1 MKRLLFACLLAVAGR
16 EVFAQ
21 DMLQANGKVKDAVSG
36 EPVEFATVVARKSS
50 DSTVVQSV
58 FTDSLGAFLMTVPK
72 DTYFLHISL
81 VGFEPLTTASF
92 SEGQPLPAELLLRAN
107 SQVLEEVLVRGQK
120 PAIERQP
127 DRMIMNIA
135 GNNIYKTAIN
145 ALDVLKKAPG
155 VRVSPDGAISLGNNI
170 TPKVFIDGKD
180 VPMSGAELNNY
191 LNTLEPELIETIEII
206 TSPSARYDSKY
217 KAIVNIRLKRD
228 KNLGWTGSY
237 TLAYRQHRF
246 SDLSNNVNLTYKTKK
261 AAFTA
266 AGNYNPG
273 KGYYQYDGTQNLFDG
288 NSLDTYTDVVST
300 ATGVPLRVG
309 MDYFFNKN
317 HSAGLTYRFYN
328 RNETKDNKTDNLI
341 TKKGVSVLQKTDQYS
356 EPLDKNN
363 SLNAYYSGKF
373 GKSTLDVLGT
383 LARYTSKEFQ
393 DIDTREGGEMVERL
407 KSGVASGIDI
417 FSSQADFRTPLLKG
431 NFETGVKVAFTGT
444 DNDVHFDILKENGF
458 EKDPLRTNHFIYKE
472 RIMAGYLNYAGAY
485 KKITYQ
491 AGLRIENTDSDA
503 RSESTDNVTLRN
515 YTHWLPTAM
524 LGWKVTG
531 DHMLGLTFTSRL
543 RRPYF
548 EELNPF
554 QFYVSPFTYAE
565 GNPFL
570 LPERTDMLE
579 LTYSFKNYGITT
591 RTGRTGNNITQVPYY
606 DPETFMTRYYRE
618 NLEKAVF
625 HSIGFNGSNSPRKW
639 WNVQYYGQVSADNAY
654 YFINGKAL
662 DKYVISSYLGG
673 SQAFTLKNNWT
684 IDNSLFY
691 FVGGGDAIYKVVPFW
706 NMNFGVQKI
715 VKNVVLKLSLDD
727 VFNTGNQRIRSNSP
741 DVIDTQ
747 FVQYY
752 GSRKVRFQLI
762 YRFGK
767 STYKARQTV
776 RTDEENRAG

>member
-16 EVFAQ
+16 EVIAQ
-21 DMLQANGKVKDAVSG
+21 DMLPVSGKVKDAVSG

-58 FTDSLGAFLMTVPK
+58 FTDSLGTFLMTVPK
-72 DTYFLHISL
+72 DTYFLYISL

-92 SEGQPLPAELLLRAN
+92 SEGKPLPAELLLRAS

-135 GNNIYKTAIN
+135 GNSIYKTAIN

-191 LNTLEPELIETIEII
+191 LSTLEPDLIETIEII

-228 KNLGWTGSY
+228 KNLGWSGNYAAS
-237 TLAYRQHRF
+237 YRQHRF
-246 SDLSNNVNLTYKTKK
+246 GDLTNNLTLTYKSRK
-261 AAFTA
+261 AAVTA
-266 AGNYNPG
+266 AGGYNTG
-273 KGYYQYDGTQNLFDG
+273 KGFYQYDGTQNLFGD
-288 NSLDTYTDVVST
+288 NSLDTYTDVVSK
-300 ATGVPLRVG
+300 AASVPFRLG
-309 MDYFFNKN
+309 LDYFFNKN
-317 HSAGLTYRFYN
+317 HSAGVTYRFYN
-328 RNETKDNKTDNLI
+328 REEIKDNKTDNFI
-341 TKKGVSVLQKTDQYS
+341 TRGNASVLQQTDQYS
-356 EPLDKNN
+356 EPLDKSN
-363 SLNAYYSGKF
+363 SVNAYYSGKL
-373 GKSTLDVLGT
+373 GKSSLDYLGT
-383 LARYTSKEFQ
+383 AARYTSEEFQ
-393 DIDTREGGEMVERL
+393 DIDTREAQQMTERL
-407 KSGVASGIDI
+407 KSGIASRIDI
-417 FSSQADFRTPLLKG
+417 LSSQLDYRTPLLKG
-431 NFETGVKVAFTGT
+431 NFETGAKLAFTHT
-444 DNDVHFDILKENGF
+444 DNDVRFDILKENGF
-458 EKDPLRTNHFIYKE
+458 EKDPLRTNHFLYRE
-472 RIMAGYLNYAGAY
+472 RILAAYVNYAGAY

-491 AGLRIENTDSDA
+491 AGLRMENTDSDA

-515 YTHWLPTAM
+515 YTHWLPTAV
-524 LGWKVTG
+524 LGWKIT
-531 DHMLGLTFTSRL
+531 DDKMLGLSFTSRL

-554 QFYVSPFTYAE
+554 QFYISPFTYAE

-570 LPERTDMLE
+570 LPERTDQLE
-579 LTYSFKNYGITT
+579 LTYSFKNYGITA

-606 DPETFMTRYYRE
+606 DPATFMTRYYRE

-625 HSIGFNGSNSPRKW
+625 HAVGFNGSNRIRKW
-639 WNVQYYGQVSADNAY
+639 WNVQYYGQVTAENSY

-662 DKYVISSYLGG
+662 DKYVLATYASG

-684 IDNSLFY
+684 IDHSMSY
-691 FVGGGDAIYKVVPFW
+691 YAGGDAIYKVLPIW
-706 NMNFGVQKI
+706 SMNFGVQKV

-727 VFNTGNQRIRSNSP
+727 VLNTGNQRIRSNSP

-752 GSRKVRFQLI
+752 GSRKVRFQFI

>member
-1 MKRLLFACLLAVAGR
+1 MKKLLFSCLAGL
-16 EVFAQ
+16 VCYGVMAQ
-21 DMLQANGKVKDAVSG
+21 EQWPVRGNVKDASSH
-36 EPVEFATVVARKSS
+36 EPVEFATVVARRLP

-58 FTDSLGAFLMTVPK
+58 FTDSLGSFAMTVPGG
-72 DTYFLHISL
+72 TYYLQVNL
-81 VGFEPLTTASF
+81 VGYEPLRTASF
-92 SEGQPLPAELLLRAN
+92 AAGTAAPQELLLRAN
-107 SQVLEEVLVRGQK
+107 SRVLAEVTVQGQK
-120 PAIERQP
+120 PAIERQA

-135 GNNIYKTAIN
+135 GNSIYKTAMN

-180 VPMSGAELNNY
+180 VPMSGAELNTY
-191 LNTLEPELIETIEII
+191 LNTLEPDRIETIEII

-228 KNLGWTGSY
+228 KNLGWSGNY
-237 TLAYRQHRF
+237 TASYRQHRF
-246 SDLSNNVNLTYKTKK
+246 SDLSNNVNLTYKSRK

-266 AGNYNPG
+266 ATGYNAG
-273 KGYYQYDGTQNLFDG
+273 KGFYQYDGTQNLFGG
-288 NSLDTYTDVVST
+288 NSLDTYTDVVSK
-300 ATGVPLRVG
+300 ADNVPLRLG
-309 MDYFFNKN
+309 MDYFFGKN
-317 HSAGLTYRFYN
+317 HSAGLTYRHYN
-328 RNETKDNKTDNLI
+328 RDETKDNKTDNLV
-341 TKKGVSVLQKTDQYS
+341 TRGDVSVLQKTDQYS
-356 EPLDKNN
+356 EPQDKNN
-363 SLNAYYSGKF
+363 SLNGYYSGKF
-373 GKSTLDVLGT
+373 GNSTLDVLGT
-383 LARYTSKEFQ
+383 VARYTSKEFQ
-393 DIDTREGGEMVERL
+393 DINTREGQEIVERL

-431 NFETGVKVAFTGT
+431 NFETGVKLAFTGT

-485 KKITYQ
+485 KKITWQ
-491 AGLRIENTDSDA
+491 AGLRMENTDSDA
-503 RSESTDNVTLRN
+503 RSESTNDVTLRN

-524 LGWKVTG
+524 LGWKVNENN
-531 DHMLGLTFTSRL
+531 MLGFSFTSRL
-543 RRPYF
+543 RRPGF

-579 LTYSFKNYGITT
+579 LTYSFKNYGLSV
-591 RTGRTGNNITQVPYY
+591 RSGRTTDNIQQVPYY
-606 DPETFMTRYYRE
+606 NPETFMTRYYRE
-618 NLEKAVF
+618 NLSKSVF
-625 HSIGFNGSNSPRKW
+625 HSIGFNGSNSVRKW

-654 YFINGKAL
+654 YFINGKPL
-662 DKYVISSYLGG
+662 DKYVVSSYLGG

-706 NMNFGVQKI
+706 NLNLGVQK
-715 VKNVVLKLSLDD
+715 VVNKVVLKLSLDD
-727 VFNTGNQRIRSNSP
+727 IFNTGNQRIRSNSP

-752 GSRKVRFQLI
+752 GSRKVRLQLI

-767 STYKARQTV
+767 STYKARQTNK
-776 RTDEENRAG
+776 TEEENRAG